1 MARMPPSVIFVN
13 SRKPGTARNGQLCG
27 AGCPVTARALARAE
41 NLCWDSL
48 SRGDTMAIIRQ
59 AAVCDELREFG
70 VCVGL
75 LEEI

>member
-1 MARMPPSVIFVN
+1 MGSCAV
-13 SRKPGTARNGQLCG
+13 PGA
-27 AGCPVTARALARAE
+27 PVTVRALARAE

-59 AAVCDELREFG
+59 AAVCDELRELG